1 MAFLGGGAKASP
13 AQQVT
18 IPAPAPVRDDASVLG
33 AAADERRRIAAQRG
47 RASTVLGNAAAYLPG
62 SDAKPAVTGVA

>member
-1 MAFLGGGAKASP
+1 MAFLGGGAKPSQA
-13 AQQVT
+13 QVT